1 MFEWTPLNL
10 LPLIALA
17 LPELIANFVTFAPF
31 LRPAS
36 TWGTLSVGIA
46 TTIAFGGCSLRVLW
60 ISGLALLSDT
70 IAVLP
75 QPFPV
80 NQVLQGL
87 MEKTVRL
94 LMGLSDARSNTSMS
108 YFSNWLGRICHRRMS
123 LSTASS
129 GVVAIPARV

>member
-1 MFEWTPLNL
+1 MFEWTLLNL

-17 LPELIANFVTFAPF
+17 LLELIANFVTFAPF

-94 LMGLSDARSNTSMS
+94 LMGLFGCTIKHLNVVFQQLARTD
-108 YFSNWLGRICHRRMS
+108 LPQED
-123 LSTASS
+123 
-129 GVVAIPARV
+129 VP